1 MCVWPVSP
9 ILPNYNCHSKI
20 DRERV
25 SHQIVSPNMYSLPEE
40 KSKLEK
46 VVLPAVALANETEA
60 SGECDPNTLNLHN
73 NTT

>member
-1 MCVWPVSP
+1 
-9 ILPNYNCHSKI
+9 
-20 DRERV
+20 
-25 SHQIVSPNMYSLPEE
+25 MYSLPEK

-60 SGECDPNTLNLHN
+60 SGECDPNALNLHN